1 MAPDTKRMVVKLDAS
16 IVVSLSA
23 ALHSSEFAEN
33 ANMARRVIEIIL
45 VLGINRWAPVMNA
58 GCFFAG
64 AGIPHG
70 LFLSLSNSSMRVLEK
85 RTLM

>member
-1 MAPDTKRMVVKLDAS
+1 MGYVRFRRQLSTASIMAPDTKRMVVKLDAS

-45 VLGINRWAPVMNA
+45 VLGINRWAPVFLMV
-58 GCFFAG
+58 FFLVYRIRQCAC
-64 AGIPHG
+64 
-70 LFLSLSNSSMRVLEK
+70 
-85 RTLM
+85 